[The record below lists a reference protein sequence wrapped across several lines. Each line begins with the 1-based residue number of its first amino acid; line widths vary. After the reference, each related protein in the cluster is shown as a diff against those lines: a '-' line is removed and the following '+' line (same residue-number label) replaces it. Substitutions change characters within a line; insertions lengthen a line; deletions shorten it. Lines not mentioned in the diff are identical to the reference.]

1 MSQIKKLPKKDI
13 DDFLTIGANAYPGM
27 KVYTDEEKKKL
38 KKRVLGY
45 LAKDPTM
52 ALYGLYRKGKLLGGM
67 SLHDFTMT
75 LLSAKALIG
84 GVGFVAVDLSHKKEK
99 VCKELIEFFLQH
111 YRKKG
116 ATMTALYPFRPDFY
130 RKMGFGYGTKISHYR
145 IKPADLPRGT
155 SRDHIRFLQKKDQKA
170 VIDCYN
176 RYAGKTHGMI
186 RKSAFEYGMYSK
198 PTVKVVGY
206 RKGRKI
212 QGHVAFSFRSVKESN
227 FVLNDLVVE
236 ELIYENPDA
245 LSELMAF
252 LHTQAD
258 QINRI
263 VFNTHDEH
271 LHFLPHDPRDG
282 SEKLFP
288 SVYHESN
295 HQGVGIMYRVIDTA
309 GLFRILKGHSF
320 GDQNCRLKISLTD
333 SFFEDNQGSY
343 IVHFVNGKPRVK
355 KAGRY
360 DVEIKLDVSDFSSL
374 VMGAV
379 NFRSLYSYGLAEI
392 SDEEYVGTVNRLF
405 LTEEKPR
412 CMTHF

>member
-1 MSQIKKLPKKDI
+1 VSQIKKLPKKDI
-13 DDFLTIGANAYPGM
+13 DVFLNIAVNAYPGM
-27 KVYTDEEKKKL
+27 KIYTDEEKRKL
-38 KKRVLGY
+38 KRRVLGY

-75 LLSAKALIG
+75 LLSAKASIG

-99 VCKELIEFFLQH
+99 VCKELIVFFLQH
-111 YRKKG
+111 YRRKG

-145 IKPADLPRGT
+145 IKPADLPRGK
-155 SRDHIRFLQKKDQKA
+155 SRDHIRTLQKRDQKA
-170 VIDCYN
+170 IVDCYN
-176 RYAGKTHGMI
+176 RYAEKTHGMM
-186 RKSAFEYGMYSK
+186 RKSAYEIGMYAK
-198 PTVKVVGY
+198 PSVKVVGY
-206 RKGRKI
+206 KRGSKI
-212 QGHVAFSFRSVKESN
+212 QGYVAFSFRSVKESN
-227 FVLNDLVVE
+227 FVLNDLIVE

-258 QINRI
+258 QIDRI

-271 LHFLPHDPRDG
+271 FHFLPHDPRDG
-282 SEKLFP
+282 SENLFP

-295 HQGVGIMYRVIDTA
+295 LQGVGIMYRVIDTT

-320 GDQNCRLKISLTD
+320 GNQNCKLKMSITD
-333 SFFEDNQGSY
+333 SFFGENQGNC

-355 KAGRY
+355 KAASF

-379 NFRSLYSYGLAEI
+379 DFRSLHSYGLAEI
-392 SDEEYVGTVNRLF
+392 SDDQHVGTVNRLF